1 MISSSFGKY
10 RIKKW
15 LGGGAFGDVYL
26 VTDTLI
32 EKDFALKVSRLRKK
46 DIQLLKEEARLL
58 ASLNHP
64 NIVRFYNIDE
74 IDGKLVL
81 VMEYVPGTSLRE
93 ILDKGRL
100 QITTAIDIILK
111 VLAGLDYAHSK
122 GVIHRDL
129 KPENI
134 LVEGENVKITD
145 FGLAKFIREGSLS
158 ASMAGTPVYMAPEA
172 WDGKYSILSDIY
184 SVGVIL
190 YECLTGINP
199 FLGETI
205 ENVREKVMKG
215 IKTPPS
221 SHNPSLPKELDDIIM
236 RAISPDASRRPYSA
250 SFFSSLLTSFS
261 TSRPFV
267 PSTKVVPK
275 EVDGIILTP
284 AQEEVVKSS
293 EKRIFL
299 LGSAGTGK
307 TTVLLHR
314 VAWLLK
320 KGTTPHN
327 ILILCFTRKA
337 VNDVFSRLQSLV
349 GAEGREIFID
359 TIHGFCEKILRAE
372 GEKIG
377 ISPDFKIV
385 DPLKESSIYF
395 PLKLKFGDKTNSLL
409 EQLTFARA
417 SGMAP
422 DHPGLKT
429 YLREFYLCYEQ
440 TLKEHH
446 AMDFDGLLI
455 NANKLLEEEIMENY
469 RERFEH
475 ILVDEFQDFNPVQYE
490 IVKKLIGDN
499 TGIFITGDDLQSIYG
514 WRGARKE
521 LMRRAVSEIPGMKVF
536 KLTASFRLPE
546 SHIKIARNL
555 MSRTKKADEFLS
567 EFPSSS
573 MKEREGKVELY
584 KAGSVKEEA
593 DFVCMKIRE
602 GVEKNKRNF
611 SDFAV
616 LMRAAS
622 YSREFEEAF
631 HTKGIPY
638 TFVGMKGFYFR
649 EEVKNMV
656 DFLQALCRRD
666 AGALAEILNWMVG
679 SKKARFRVCEGEL
692 LAEGE
697 KIPPHFEKTLKF
709 VNEVMKSPDEWAP
722 CDLIE
727 SVIKV
732 TKFEERMKRGG
743 PKGAHVLE
751 NINELITSAKR
762 FGKGE
767 VETFVQ
773 HAKLLEDLEVID
785 WKKNSVKMLTVHSAK
800 GLEFPVVF
808 VVGLFENMFPLV
820 RSIRSSEEIE
830 EERRLLY
837 VAITRS
843 TEELYLSFPMTFRY
857 SPVKPSRY
865 LLDMAGM

>member
-1 MISSSFGKY
+1 LISSSFGKY

-81 VMEYVPGTSLRE
+81 IMEYVPGTSLRE
-93 ILDKGRL
+93 ILDRGRL

-111 VLAGLDYAHSK
+111 VLAGLEYAHSK

-172 WDGKYSILSDIY
+172 WDGRYSNLSDIY

-199 FLGETI
+199 FLDETI
-205 ENVREKVMKG
+205 EKVREKVMKG
-215 IKTPPS
+215 IKVPPS
-221 SHNPSLPKELDDIIM
+221 SHNPSIPKELDEAIM
-236 RAISPDASRRPYSA
+236 RAISPDASKRPHNA
-250 SFFSSLLTSFS
+250 SSFSSLLTSFS

-267 PSTKVVPK
+267 PLTKAVSK
-275 EVDGIILTP
+275 EVDGVILTP
-284 AQEEVVKSS
+284 AQEEIVKSP

-320 KGTTPHN
+320 KGTKPHN
-327 ILILCFTRKA
+327 LIILCFTRKA
-337 VNDVFSRLQSLV
+337 VNDVSSRLQYLV

-359 TIHGFCEKILRAE
+359 TIHGFCEKMLRAE

-377 ISPDFKIV
+377 IPSDFKIV
-385 DPLKESSIYF
+385 DPLKERGIYF
-395 PLKLKFGDKTNSLL
+395 PLKMKFGERLNSLI
-409 EQLTFARA
+409 ESLTLARA
-417 SGMAP
+417 SGMTP
-422 DHPGLKT
+422 DHSDLKT
-429 YLREFYLCYEQ
+429 YLREFYLYYEQ
-440 TLKEHH
+440 VLKENN

-455 NANKLLEEEIMENY
+455 NANKLLGEDLMEGY
-469 RERFEH
+469 KERFEH

-490 IVKKLIGDN
+490 IIKKLIGDN
-499 TGIFITGDDLQSIYG
+499 TGVFITGDDLQSIYG

-521 LMRRAVSEIPGMKVF
+521 LMRRAVSEIPGVKVF
-536 KLTASFRLPE
+536 KLTVSFRLPE
-546 SHIKIARNL
+546 RHIKIARNL
-555 MSRTKKADEFLS
+555 MSRAKKADEFLS

-573 MKEREGKVELY
+573 MKEFEGKVELY

-602 GVEKNKRNF
+602 GIEKNRRNF

-631 HTKGIPY
+631 HSKEIPY
-638 TFVGMKGFYFR
+638 TFIGMKGFYVR

-656 DFLQALCRRD
+656 DLLHALYIRD
-666 AGALAEILNWMVG
+666 LSLSAETLNWMVR
-679 SKKARFRVCEGEL
+679 SRKVKFNVQEGEL
-692 LAEGE
+692 VLSGE
-697 KIPPHFEKTLKF
+697 KIPPNLKKTLEFIK
-709 VNEVMKSPDEWAP
+709 EVMKSPGEWSP
-722 CDLIE
+722 SDLIE
-727 SVIKV
+727 SIIKV
-732 TKFEERMKRGG
+732 TKFEERMKRSG
-743 PKGAHVLE
+743 PKGIHILE
-751 NINELITSAKR
+751 NINELVSSAKK

-767 VETFVQ
+767 VEAFVQ

-843 TEELYLSFPMTFRY
+843 TEELYLSFPMTYRF

>member
-1 MISSSFGKY
+1 LISSSFGKY

-58 ASLNHP
+58 AGLNHP
-64 NIVRFYNIDE
+64 NIVRFYNVDE

-81 VMEYVPGTSLRE
+81 IMEYIPGSSLRE
-93 ILDKGRL
+93 ILEKGRL
-100 QITTAIDIILK
+100 QISTAIDIILK

-129 KPENI
+129 KPENV

-172 WDGKYSILSDIY
+172 WSGKYSALTDIY

-190 YECLTGINP
+190 YEALTGINP
-199 FLGETI
+199 FLDESV
-205 ENVREKVMKG
+205 EKVREKVMKG
-215 IKTPPS
+215 IKIPPS
-221 SHNPSLPKELDDIIM
+221 SHNPSIPKELDDAVM
-236 RAISPDASRRPYSA
+236 RAISPDVSRRPHSA

-261 TSRPFV
+261 TSHPFV
-267 PSTKVVPK
+267 PSTKVV
-275 EVDGIILTP
+275 EEMDGVILTP
-284 AQEEVVKSS
+284 AQEEIVKSP

-320 KGTTPHN
+320 KGTKAHD
-327 ILILCFTRKA
+327 IIILCFTRKA
-337 VNDVFSRLQSLV
+337 VNDVSSRLQSFV

-372 GEKIG
+372 GEKMG
-377 ISPDFKIV
+377 ISPDFKII
-385 DPLKESSIYF
+385 DPLKEKGIYF
-395 PLKLKFGDKTNSLL
+395 SLKVKFGEKINYLF
-409 EQLTFARA
+409 EQLSLARA
-417 SGMAP
+417 SGMTP
-422 DHPGLKT
+422 DHPDLKT
-429 YLREFYLCYEQ
+429 YLREFYLYYEHL
-440 TLKEHH
+440 LKEHN

-455 NANKLLEEEIMENY
+455 NANKLLEEEVMESY

-490 IVKKLIGDN
+490 IVKKLVGEN
-499 TGIFITGDDLQSIYG
+499 TGVFITGDDLQSIYG
-514 WRGARKE
+514 WRGAKRE
-521 LMRRAVSEIPGMKVF
+521 LMRRAISEITDMKVF

-573 MKEREGKVELY
+573 MKEKEGKVELY

-602 GVEKNKRNF
+602 GIERNKRNF

-616 LMRAAS
+616 LMRAAH
-622 YSREFEEAF
+622 YSREFEEVF

-656 DFLQALCRRD
+656 DLLHALCRRD
-666 AGALAEILNWMVG
+666 VAALAEILNWMVR
-679 SKKARFRVCEGEL
+679 SKKARFIVCEGEL
-692 LAEGE
+692 LVDGE
-697 KIPPHFEKTLKF
+697 KNPAHFEKTLKF
-709 VNEVMKSPDEWAP
+709 INEVMKSPDEWAP

-727 SVIKV
+727 SIIKV
-732 TKFEERMKRGG
+732 SKFEERMKRGG

-751 NINELITSAKR
+751 NINELISSAKR

-767 VETFVQ
+767 VDIFVQ

-843 TEELYLSFPMTFRY
+843 TEELYLSFPMTYRY
-857 SPVKPSRY
+857 SPAKPSRY